1 MTIELPTLAL
11 RCRFSKKGPIRF
23 ISHLDLSRA
32 FHRAFIRAGI
42 PLKFSEGFS
51 PHPKFS
57 LALPLSVGTE
67 SEAEIADFVLKAGFE
82 ISNESLKQI
91 LQENMP
97 KGIEIKS
104 IEEQGKKFSEIA
116 FASYEIFLPKAD
128 FALAEKAKEAL
139 QGEIIIKKKNK
150 KGKWIEKEISGG
162 IHSLLFSEKEGAL
175 FLSAILAASGENY
188 WKPETLLDVLAERIP
203 EINIKEK
210 RILRKAVFC
219 SDLTAF

>member
-1 MTIELPTLAL
+1 MTTELSSLAL

-67 SEAEIADFVLKAGFE
+67 SEAEIADFTLKAGFE
-82 ISNESLKQI
+82 ISKESLKQI
-91 LQENMP
+91 LQQNMP
-97 KGIEIKS
+97 KGIEIKA

-116 FASYEIFLPKAD
+116 FASYEVFLPKAAPSLD
-128 FALAEKAKEAL
+128 EQAKEAL
-139 QGEIIIKKKNK
+139 SGEIVIRKKNK
-150 KGKWIEKEISGG
+150 KGKWVEKEISGG
-162 IHSLLFSEKEGAL
+162 IHSLSFSEKEGAL
-175 FLSAILAASGENY
+175 FLEAILSASGESY
-188 WKPETLLDVLAERIP
+188 LKPETVLDVLAERIP
-203 EINIKEK
+203 EMNTKEK

-219 SDLTAF
+219 SDLTQF

>member
-1 MTIELPTLAL
+1 MTTELSPLAL
-11 RCRFSKKGPIRF
+11 RCRFFKKGPIRF

-67 SEAEIADFVLKAGFE
+67 SEAEIADFTLKPGFE
-82 ISNESLKQI
+82 ISKESLKQI
-91 LQENMP
+91 LQANMP
-97 KGIEIKS
+97 KGIEIQS

-128 FALAEKAKEAL
+128 FHFAEKAKEAL
-139 QGEIIIKKKNK
+139 SGEIVIRKKNK
-150 KGKWIEKEISGG
+150 KGKWVEKEISGG
-162 IHSLLFSEKEGAL
+162 IHSLSFSEKEGAL
-175 FLSAILAASGENY
+175 FGEAILSASGESY
-188 WKPETLLDVLAERIP
+188 LKPETVLDVLAERIP
-203 EINIKEK
+203 ELNIKEK

-219 SDLTAF
+219 SDLTLF